1 MTDAKSSWIMDTKK
15 VVPFE
20 KPYEGLYV
28 ANNMWLEMYDFSP
41 NAVLSVLDLEL
52 YYESDCIRN
61 YDEFLGFVKNC
72 GNTVG
77 VS

>member
-28 ANNMWLEMYDFSP
+28 ANNMWLEMYDFSS
-41 NAVLSVLDLEL
+41 NAILSVLDLEL

-61 YDEFLGFVKNC
+61 YDEFLDFVKNC